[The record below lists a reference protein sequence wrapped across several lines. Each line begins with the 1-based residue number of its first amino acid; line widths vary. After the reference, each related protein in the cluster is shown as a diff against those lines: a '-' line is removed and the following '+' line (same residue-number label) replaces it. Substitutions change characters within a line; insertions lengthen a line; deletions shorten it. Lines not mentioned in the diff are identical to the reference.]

1 MAAKFKKGDRC
12 RVVKTLLAPSCIGQM
27 VTIVEVIGVQK
38 PIYKIDDDGIL
49 GYAVEGC
56 LEMV

>member
-12 RVVKTLLAPSCIGQM
+12 RVVKNLLAPSCIGQM

-49 GYAVEGC
+49 GYAVE
-56 LEMV
+56 